1 MNQLVILCARMLV
14 QNSYGIGGTLRNF
27 ALVIGELQLKKILF
41 YLFDSFFLIPI
52 YIFSLRILL
61 NLTFVIMW
69 YSNLSKQVMM
79 FANCFDALGINNI
92 LSISYIDNWG
102 ILRDS
107 LVRWR
112 KWKICGIWKDTSYE
126 IFFVSKIEEPLSP

>member
-1 MNQLVILCARMLV
+1 MLV

-61 NLTFVIMW
+61 NLTFVIM
-69 YSNLSKQVMM
+69 
-79 FANCFDALGINNI
+79 
-92 LSISYIDNWG
+92 
-102 ILRDS
+102 
-107 LVRWR
+107 
-112 KWKICGIWKDTSYE
+112 
-126 IFFVSKIEEPLSP
+126 